1 MCYWGARTTSAA
13 FSLDVRTTGFRAF
26 RSATIDTSRRTCTEW
41 APGRGKPLTV
51 ALPGKDGP
59 LTSPGR
65 TFVANPAGGD
75 SLRPGVGAGMLAGGS
90 WRQRRLASLVS
101 SAMIGAGFVPVWI
114 AAAVLV
120 VVAQIIAPETLS
132 GISFSAVLPLMSFL
146 AVAALGEMLVVMT
159 GGIDLSIPGV
169 ITLAGIVVV
178 GSADG
183 ANDKLAV
190 AILICLG
197 WSALIGLVNGVLV
210 AVAGL
215 NPLIVTLA
223 VGQIVLGIAN
233 ERHDQIVVESAV
245 PPALSDWAQHKVLGI
260 SLLFWTG
267 SRSRCCSRS
276 VSASRSSGVASR
288 LSART
293 RTRPGS
299 RASRSGVTSSSPMS
313 APPCSTARRAS
324 CSPPSPRTPGSDSAT
339 RTSWAD
345 RGRRDR
351 RRLARRRTRQRDFDL
366 DGGVRADAAGA
377 AAACA
382 RPVDEF
388 AVRRL
393 RGGDCG
399 RDGDL
404 RRPRGRRARQG
415 GEPPARSGIS
425 RNRRRLAGNG
435 REEGEIHR
443 TS

>member
-1 MCYWGARTTSAA
+1 M
-13 FSLDVRTTGFRAF
+13 
-26 RSATIDTSRRTCTEW
+26 
-41 APGRGKPLTV
+41 
-51 ALPGKDGP
+51 
-59 LTSPGR
+59 
-65 TFVANPAGGD
+65 
-75 SLRPGVGAGMLAGGS
+75 
-90 WRQRRLASLVS
+90 
-101 SAMIGAGFVPVWI
+101 
-114 AAAVLV
+114 
-120 VVAQIIAPETLS
+120 AQIIAPETLS

-267 SRSRCCSRS
+267 LAITLLLAVCLRFTIIGRRFQAVGANSRRGLARGDQGP
-276 VSASRSSGVASR
+276 ASHRVR
-288 LSART
+288 LCLRRRALRHGGHHAGRLHEEPRART
-293 RTRPGS
+293 RRP
-299 RASRSGVTSSSPMS
+299 V
-313 APPCSTARRAS
+313 PP
-324 CSPPSPRTPGSDSAT
+324 G
-339 RTSWAD
+339 AD

-351 RRLARRRTRQRDFDL
+351 RRLARRRTRKRDFDWMAAFAL
-366 DGGVRADAAGA
+366 TLLAQLLRVRGLSTNLQFVVFGAAIAAGMVISGDRVVA
-377 AAACA
+377 VLGRVVS
-382 RPVDEF
+382 RPRVQAF
-388 AVRRL
+388 L
-393 RGGDCG
+393 GTGGDSPG
-399 RDGDL
+399 TDE
-404 RRPRGRRARQG
+404 RREKST
-415 GEPPARSGIS
+415 EP
-425 RNRRRLAGNG
+425 
-435 REEGEIHR
+435 REEKARDADPSITVSLR
-443 TS
+443 SARR